1 MDKLIETPWFMK
13 VIALSLAALLYISV
27 NFDSSESIL
36 NTPSE
41 KDTQV
46 VENVPVEVYYDR
58 DNLVVTGVPKTV
70 DVKLNGPKNIMIPA
84 ATQRDFKVYVDL
96 SDPEI
101 ELGNKK
107 VSFKIKDLNENID
120 YTIVPGS
127 VEVSVQEK
135 VTKEFNVEP
144 EYNRS
149 LLEEGYIAEEPK
161 VKPGKVK
168 ITGAKDVIEQI
179 AYVKAIIN
187 IKAGANDT
195 IYREVQV
202 QALDRELNKLDVSI
216 NPNVVE
222 VEVPIKSPT
231 KTIKIEPVATGK
243 PKKGIEIESISADPK
258 EITLFGKKSVL
269 DAIDTLQIPIDVSK
283 VEKNTVFNVPI
294 DLPDGIKGS
303 SIQEV
308 KVKISITAKEGEENL
323 EENNEEPKPEE
334 EQPSTGEEANA
345 SKTFSN
351 IPIQYGDLG
360 DEYELAFISPSGGNT
375 SVSVTGKQS
384 DLNSLKAS
392 DIQVSVQVDG
402 LQEGEHT
409 VSLKVETPA
418 NIDAKASVS
427 TARISITKNNT
438 ETF

>member
-1 MDKLIETPWFMK
+1 MDKLVETPWFMR
-13 VIALSLAALLYISV
+13 VVALSLAALLYISV
-27 NFDSSESIL
+27 NIDSRESIL

-84 ATQRDFKVYVDL
+84 AKKRDFKVYVDL

-101 ELGNKK
+101 ALGNKK

-120 YTIVPGS
+120 YTIEPGS
-127 VEVSVQEK
+127 VEVSIQEK
-135 VTKEFNVEP
+135 ITKEFTVEP

-161 VKPGKVK
+161 VNPGKVK

-187 IKAGANDT
+187 IRAGANDT

-231 KTIKIEPVATGK
+231 KTIKIKPVATGE
-243 PKKGIEIESISADPK
+243 PKKGIEIDSISADPK

-269 DAIDTLQIPIDVSK
+269 DAIDTLQIPVDVSK
-283 VEKNTVFNVPI
+283 VEKNTVYTVPI

-303 SIQEV
+303 SIQEI
-308 KVKISITAKEGEENL
+308 KVRVSVTTKEGEDTS
-323 EENNEEPKPEE
+323 EENNEEQKTEE
-334 EQPSTGEEANA
+334 EQPPTGEEANA

-384 DLNSLKAS
+384 DLDSLKAS
-392 DIQVSVQVDG
+392 DIQVSVQVQG

-418 NIDAKASVS
+418 NIEAKISVS

-438 ETF
+438 EPF